1 MANEVKWIKFKVG
14 TFDGMSFKKI
24 KRAKIDGVMNFRDKL
39 TAVWF
44 ELLDLGGKVNNNG
57 FLINDE
63 LAFITYEDIAIALD
77 RTEDEIKM
85 CLNWFI
91 ENNMMEIIDNIYLI
105 SNWSKYQNVEGL
117 EKIQERNRIRQQ
129 RYRDNK
135 KMKQITSGEEES
147 NTALRNDDVTPLKDN
162 NISLSNSELSNT
174 IIKDTLNDKDKDL
187 KDLKEKIIDYTN
199 SKLGTNYRYQ
209 TKSLNA
215 HINARI
221 SEGYTFDDFKYVID
235 LKYNEWHDDPQ
246 MSKYLRYDTLFGTK
260 FEVYRNQKPSKTN
273 HQKPTNLT
281 KAQFEELEQI
291 TRNKTSKMFGG
302 IK

>member
-1 MANEVKWIKFKVG
+1 LDDVKWIKFKVG

-63 LAFITYEDIAIALD
+63 LAFVTYEDIAIALD

-117 EKIQERNRIRQQ
+117 EKIREQNRLRQQ
-129 RYRDNK
+129 KRRNK
-135 KMKQITSGEEES
+135 LKELPEVIEES
-147 NTALRNDDVTPLKDN
+147 NVLSRDTSRSPLKDN
-162 NISLSNSELSNT
+162 NISLSNSELSNISIKEEKKRFIKPT
-174 IIKDTLNDKDKDL
+174 LEEVKEYIKDKGKNVDAELFWNFYESKNWYVGKN
-187 KDLKEKIIDYTN
+187 KMTN
-199 SKLGTNYRYQ
+199 
-209 TKSLNA
+209 
-215 HINARI
+215 
-221 SEGYTFDDFKYVID
+221 
-235 LKYNEWHDDPQ
+235 WH
-246 MSKYLRYDTLFGTK
+246 SAIATW
-260 FEVYRNQKPSKTN
+260 NKPSQSN
-273 HQKPTNLT
+273 HQKPKNLT

-291 TRNKTSKMFGG
+291 TKNKTSKMFGG
-302 IK
+302 LK

>member
-1 MANEVKWIKFKVG
+1 MANDVKWIKFKVG

-77 RTEDEIKM
+77 RTEDEIKI

-91 ENNMMEIIDNIYLI
+91 ENNMMEIIDDVYLI
-105 SNWSKYQNVEGL
+105 SNWSKYQNVDGL
-117 EKIQERNRIRQQ
+117 DKIRENNRIRQQ
-129 RYRDNK
+129 RFREQKKLSLDN
-135 KMKQITSGEEES
+135 IES
-147 NTALRNDDVTPLKDN
+147 NTNVTLRNVTPLKDN

-174 IIKDTLNDKDKDL
+174 IIKDTLNDKDKEL
-187 KDLKEKIIDYTN
+187 KELKEKIIDYTN

-260 FEVYRNQKPSKTN
+260 FEVYRNQKPPKSN
-273 HQKPTNLT
+273 RQKPSNLT
-281 KAQFEELEQI
+281 KAQFEELEEI

>member
-1 MANEVKWIKFKVG
+1 MENDVKWIKFKVG

-63 LAFITYEDIAIALD
+63 LAFVTYEDIAIALD

-85 CLNWFI
+85 CINWFV
-91 ENNMMEIIDNIYLI
+91 ENSMMEILENVYLI

-117 EKIQERNRIRQQ
+117 EKIHERNRIRQQ
-129 RYRDNK
+129 RYRDTK
-135 KMKQITSGEEES
+135 KMKEIAYNEEES
-147 NTALRNDDVTPLKDN
+147 NTTLRNGYVTPLIDN
-162 NISLSNSELSNT
+162 NISNSDLSNNN
-174 IIKDTLNDKDKDL
+174 IIDDKEKDL
-187 KDLKEKIIDYTN
+187 KDLKDLKQKIIDYTN

-221 SEGYTFDDFKYVID
+221 SEGYGFDDFKYVID
-235 LKYNEWHDDPQ
+235 LKYKEWHDDPQ

-260 FEVYRNQKPSKTN
+260 FEVYRNQKHIVTVSKN
-273 HQKPTNLT
+273 IT
-281 KAQFEELEQI
+281 KKQFEELEEI
-291 TRNKTSKMFGG
+291 SRNKTSKMFGG
-302 IK
+302 GLK